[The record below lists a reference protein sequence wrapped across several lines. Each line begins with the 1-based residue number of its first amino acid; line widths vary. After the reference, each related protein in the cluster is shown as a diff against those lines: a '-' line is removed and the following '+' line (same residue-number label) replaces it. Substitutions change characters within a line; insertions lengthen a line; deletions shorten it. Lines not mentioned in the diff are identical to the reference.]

1 MNFLLLNNF
10 KKTLLL
16 TIPAI
21 WFVERRLNW
30 GTNYKRIMKLLLF
43 IRSCYVYVNI
53 AIGKICH
60 YLVLKKQRKIIL
72 KKPTY
77 TVFIGRFKFWEYNKK
92 MIYVKQI
99 ILQSV
104 IFLRL
109 SFYSFTFYSFTDY
122 EGCALRATYSNQFV
136 RVSVRDDLFRA
147 YLVSNWPNLGHT
159 ASKRKELIPA
169 LNWVKGVHWP

>member
-1 MNFLLLNNF
+1 ML
-10 KKTLLL
+10 
-16 TIPAI
+16 
-21 WFVERRLNW
+21 
-30 GTNYKRIMKLLLF
+30 
-43 IRSCYVYVNI
+43 
-53 AIGKICH
+53 
-60 YLVLKKQRKIIL
+60 
-72 KKPTY
+72 
-77 TVFIGRFKFWEYNKK
+77 
-92 MIYVKQI
+92 YVKQI

-159 ASKRKELIPA
+159 ASKRKELISA
-169 LNWVKGVHWP
+169 LNWVKGVH

>member
-1 MNFLLLNNF
+1 
-10 KKTLLL
+10 
-16 TIPAI
+16 
-21 WFVERRLNW
+21 
-30 GTNYKRIMKLLLF
+30 
-43 IRSCYVYVNI
+43 
-53 AIGKICH
+53 
-60 YLVLKKQRKIIL
+60 
-72 KKPTY
+72 
-77 TVFIGRFKFWEYNKK
+77 

-159 ASKRKELIPA
+159 GINICVKLGEGCA
-169 LNWVKGVHWP
+169 LTLTKFIGLRSRS